1 MGYRRSR
8 PVESRNCCPIDGE
21 ALSRLTTDDDI
32 LEKGSSELPNGIH
45 TRLGKGNRRLYP
57 ARRTFIAVVGEDCT
71 RIEDLIDEI
80 VVGEGT
86 SDRSI
91 LTSSHPNETVA
102 HAVAF
107 AKSLTGEYEGEEV
120 QVVEII

>member
-1 MGYRRSR
+1 MTTYSKKVVLSCPTGSTRGLESL
-8 PVESRNCCPIDGE
+8 VEDF
-21 ALSRLTTDDDI
+21 
-32 LEKGSSELPNGIH
+32 IH
-45 TRLGKGNRRLYP
+45 QGV
-57 ARRTFIAVVGEDCT
+57 TFIAVVGQDCT

-120 QVVEII
+120 QVVESI